1 MANFIF
7 SCGIDSAAQT
17 VCCATLKLPFFCRVG
32 KALKCHWRLQ
42 VQFLYKLGL
51 IPFLLFSFLGWYQQ
65 LVSTLCVCTASVH
78 LHCCLRTPGPS
89 SQCYHLS
96 WRLVGSCWPSK
107 GWCLLP
113 NKHSL
118 TVPANSSQDCPIC
131 LLPKI
136 PGKQHQTECIVWL
149 ASRIK
154 LLLACEQR
162 VSEISWVQKYIPR
175 RFN

>member
-1 MANFIF
+1 MLWLQEFVCYCYSFNMVNFIF

-17 VCCATLKLPFFCRVG
+17 VCCATLKLPAFCWVG
-32 KALKCHWRLQ
+32 KAVKCHWRLQ

-89 SQCYHLS
+89 FQCYHLS

-113 NKHSL
+113 NTLAYCTCQRLPRLPYLL
-118 TVPANSSQDCPIC
+118 TP
-131 LLPKI
+131 
-136 PGKQHQTECIVWL
+136 
-149 ASRIK
+149 
-154 LLLACEQR
+154 
-162 VSEISWVQKYIPR
+162 
-175 RFN
+175 